1 MIKKA
6 IPAFA
11 LILAFSCLACAPAP
25 AATATN
31 TAAEAATAAPSEA
44 PTPEPTAVPTPAPTP
59 EPVFTETALSE
70 KLFYSNKVT
79 VTATGVRFSPN
90 YMTYIDLSIQ
100 NASAASVSL
109 QLEGVCLNDWQ
120 VEGVLQDAEQIAAD
134 ETRTA
139 SVVVSFLDNPN
150 ATYMNLASL
159 AGFTLDLSIIDD
171 ATAKAFGSHLSATY
185 AMPDATAP
193 ASPAE
198 GATLVYEDKNLAV
211 YLQGIDGTLQNTRAL
226 LYKKPGAKWK
236 SVMVDPVYAGYTNIV
251 NRAYTVDEG
260 KYLLLAL
267 DGTEVMTRQN
277 ITALSKLDLYLTLT
291 QFDGRLN
298 RPVLATITDPN
309 VAETVANAPDPG
321 PIVYQSDL
329 SYFILRNM
337 GITQFDG
344 HEAILLDFENITQNY
359 IKQLDITAYA
369 SNPRFTV
376 DGTVYFL
383 KTYCTNSY
391 PTTHGYILL
400 WADGAPEG
408 TLSAATSIICDLK
421 ISRINAGI
429 LDPIV
434 DTGMIT
440 IPIIK

>member
-11 LILAFSCLACAPAP
+11 LILAFTCLACAPAP
-25 AATATN
+25 AE
-31 TAAEAATAAPSEA
+31 TAADVAAQAATEAPTQA
-44 PTPEPTAVPTPAPTP
+44 PTPEPTAVPTPSPTP
-59 EPVFTETALSE
+59 EPVFTETAIGE
-70 KLFYSNKVT
+70 KLFYNNKVT
-79 VTATGVRFSPN
+79 VTATDVRFSAN

-100 NASAASVSL
+100 NASAGSVTL

-120 VEGVLQDAEQIAAD
+120 VEGVLQDAEQIAAG
-134 ETRTA
+134 ETRTV
-139 SVVVSFLDNPN
+139 SVVVSFVDFP
-150 ATYMNLASL
+150 AAKFMDISTL
-159 AGFTLDLSIIDD
+159 AGFTLDVSVIDD
-171 ATAKAFGSHLSATY
+171 ATAKVVGSHLSASCT
-185 AMPDATAP
+185 MPDATAP
-193 ASPAE
+193 ASPAD
-198 GATLVYEDKNLAV
+198 GATLVYEDKNIAV
-211 YLQGIDGTLQNTRAL
+211 YSQGIDGTLQSTRAL

-251 NRAYTVDEG
+251 NRAYTIDEG

-298 RPVLATITDPN
+298 RPVIATITDPN
-309 VAETVANAPDPG
+309 VAETVVNAPDAG

-337 GITQFDG
+337 GITQFEG

-359 IKQLDITAYA
+359 IKKLDITAYA

-376 DGTVYFL
+376 DGAVYFL

-408 TLSAATSIICDLK
+408 TLSAATSIRCDLK
-421 ISRINAGI
+421 ISRINAGSF
-429 LDPIV
+429 DPIV